1 MSERASGRNSK
12 SGAGCRPEPQH
23 GRGCR
28 ARPSGLPGA
37 PLGSGGL
44 RVSGGCSGLREA
56 VPCAGPASGSGCC
69 CPRGRIASA
78 PFVGCMGRGEWGKS
92 PIGRPQ
98 RGVEPLDGLAP
109 AGSGCRA
116 VGLPSGELRFG
127 WWRRLCAFCLALQQ
141 EIAFRGFFMPVPF
154 YNYP

>member
-1 MSERASGRNSK
+1 MQVAGRSR
-12 SGAGCRPEPQH
+12 STDGAAGLGLAGCPGPRSAAAASE
-23 GRGCR
+23 C
-28 ARPSGLPGA
+28 PGA
-37 PLGSGGL
+37 APGCVRPFPALGRPRAPGAAVRGAASPPP
-44 RVSGGCSGLREA
+44 RSWGCVE
-56 VPCAGPASGSGCC
+56 
-69 CPRGRIASA
+69 
-78 PFVGCMGRGEWGKS
+78 RGEWGKS

-154 YNYP
+154 YNYR